1 MVKNSRLLY
10 SIVRPVLIYG
20 KLYEGM
26 KPSFLHWVKN
36 NLEQHKSIK
45 VVSDQERTPTYT
57 EDICKGIEAIILQK
71 AKGDFH
77 LAGKNILSPYQMAIT
92 VADLLGLDAS
102 LIENVTSETFA
113 EPVKRAKK
121 SGLKIDKAMR
131 ELHYD
136 PVSFAEGVKKTFDI

>member
-1 MVKNSRLLY
+1 
-10 SIVRPVLIYG
+10 
-20 KLYEGM
+20 
-26 KPSFLHWVKN
+26 
-36 NLEQHKSIK
+36 
-45 VVSDQERTPTYT
+45 
-57 EDICKGIEAIILQK
+57 
-71 AKGDFH
+71 
-77 LAGKNILSPYQMAIT
+77 MAIT